1 MEHDAFRSGNFDTVC
16 QKYYN
21 AASLQKEM
29 EAEIAALIA
38 LQRYFEEKI
47 VRLPN

>member
-1 MEHDAFRSGNFDTVC
+1 MK
-16 QKYYN
+16 KYY
-21 AASLQKEM
+21 SPEVIIDQKAK

-38 LQRYFEEKI
+38 LKQYFEDQKI

>member
-1 MEHDAFRSGNFDTVC
+1 
-16 QKYYN
+16 
-21 AASLQKEM
+21 M

-47 VRLPN
+47 VRLPNWSISSSNLR